1 MHLNFFDHTRLG
13 PDPEP
18 YGERFERIMES
29 MLENQRASRETAGQS
44 SHCPLE
50 LAFGRR
56 RNCTG
61 STCIFYRVPRVR
73 DDCAVRERP
82 RRAGTASSPHGSWLG
97 VKMPPWH
104 RFRTTFGLF
113 QYTSF
118 RPRVRGASEHTKGSA
133 DK

>member
-18 YGERFERIMES
+18 YGERFERIMER

-61 STCIFYRVPRVR
+61 SPCIFYRVPRVR
-73 DDCAVRERP
+73 DDCAVREWAPEASRDRELASWFVARREDAAVAPVPDDP
-82 RRAGTASSPHGSWLG
+82 RLVPVHELPTAGPGG
-97 VKMPPWH
+97 
-104 RFRTTFGLF
+104 
-113 QYTSF
+113 
-118 RPRVRGASEHTKGSA
+118 E
-133 DK
+133 